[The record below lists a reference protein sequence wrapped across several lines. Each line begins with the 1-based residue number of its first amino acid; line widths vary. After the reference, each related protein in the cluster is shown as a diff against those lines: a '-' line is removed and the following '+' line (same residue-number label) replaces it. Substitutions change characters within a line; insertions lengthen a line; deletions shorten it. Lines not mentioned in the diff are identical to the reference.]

1 MSGGKRT
8 AEAVIFLLRF
18 DILAVCARR
27 TAMLFHGGQNRQ
39 LIFYLITILSLGFN

>member
-1 MSGGKRT
+1 MRGGKKA

-18 DILAVCARR
+18 DILAVCVRR

-39 LIFYLITILSLGFN
+39 LNFLFDIHFVLGI